1 VRTGMY
7 TVGGIDRF
15 DWNKRPLRPVDNV
28 TNLPLDRTLL
38 PQALKNAGYATAM
51 FGKWHIGQQG
61 DYLPGKRGFDEAI
74 VSMGSHF
81 DFPTNPKTEYPKGTY
96 LADFLTDKAVDFIT
110 RHKDGPFFLYLPHNA
125 VHFPLYPGKAFQKKS
140 SNGNYGDWVEE
151 VDWSVGRVLD
161 TLRRFVDRAA
171 DAGATVS
178 VGFEDASRADPDFLV
193 RAAQLAQARGAV
205 RVRYADTL
213 GLLEPFTTHERI
225 GRLHREIDIGIEM
238 HAHNDL
244 GLATANTLA
253 AVLAG
258 ATHASTTVNGL
269 GERAG
274 NAALEEVVM
283 AARHLYGVDCG
294 IDTTRL
300 PRISQ
305 LVAQASGR
313 PVAAGKSIVG
323 AAVFTH
329 ESGIHVDGL
338 LKDRGNYEAFQ
349 PEELGRE
356 HSLVLGK
363 HSGSHGVRDAYARL
377 GMQLSAG
384 QAQLLLDAIRSH
396 VSATKRAPTDAELL
410 RFYFDKETTWTA

>member
-1 VRTGMY
+1 MVSPTAGTALLTINDTTLRDGEQTAGVAFTDDEKLAIAAALDAAGVPEME
-7 TVGGIDRF
+7 VGI
-15 DWNKRPLRPVDNV
+15 P
-28 TNLPLDRTLL
+28 
-38 PQALKNAGYATAM
+38 AM
-51 FGKWHIGQQG
+51 GEHEVELI
-61 DYLPGKRGFDEAI
+61 REIAA
-74 VSMGSHF
+74 S
-81 DFPTNPKTEYPKGTY
+81 
-96 LADFLTDKAVDFIT
+96 T
-110 RHKDGPFFLYLPHNA
+110 RHARTMVWARMVDSDLAAALRCDA
-125 VHFPLYPGKAFQKKS
+125 DIVHLSISVSDLQIERKLGRDR
-140 SNGNYGDWVEE
+140 DWV
-151 VDWSVGRVLD
+151 LA
-161 TLRRFVDRAA
+161 TIRRFVDRAA

-178 VGFEDASRADPDFLV
+178 VGFEDASRADADFLV
-193 RAAQLAQARGAV
+193 RAAQLAQQHGAV

-213 GLLEPFTTHERI
+213 GLLEPFTTHDRI
-225 GRLHREIDIGIEM
+225 SRLRREIDIGIEM

-283 AARHLYGVDCG
+283 AARHLYALDCGVD
-294 IDTTRL
+294 TTKL

-349 PEELGRE
+349 PEELGRQ

-377 GMQLSAG
+377 GMQLSAQ
-384 QAQLLLDAIRSH
+384 QAHALLGCIRAH
-396 VSATKRAPTDAELL
+396 VAATKRAPTDAELL
-410 RFYFDKETTWTA
+410 RFYFDEESAWTA